1 MLTTRHAAIG
11 PLECLVMATLL
22 LAAAGYAMVC
32 FLTSPRPL
40 NELPP
45 DYFAKSTRS
54 MTSMEVGTGPVQ
66 VSNITLAQGI
76 YYGRLLSDFPGGLP
90 VLWTSTWH
98 LTRDQFDKWLR
109 PCQFEMECCPLNL
122 HLPLAAS
129 DGQVLPF
136 TFDAA
141 VLSPPAVGAGGD
153 ALVEVKLDVSRG
165 GARVPEFKGCPGHGI
180 AARGA
185 FVMNV
190 ALGLSLVCPL
200 DSNAGID
207 SHAGNQSR
215 ARVRAQRSVHNPPRF
230 RFAHRASTC
239 TPRATAPSS
248 TL

>member
-1 MLTTRHAAIG
+1 
-11 PLECLVMATLL
+11 MATLL

-207 SHAGNQSR
+207 SNAGNQSR
-215 ARVRAQRSVHNPPRF
+215 ARVRAQRSVQNPPRF

-248 TL
+248 TM